1 MGPLQSQMSA
11 FTLKFEL
18 PSKVLTELE
27 HAATLYALRQEG
39 VTEAT
44 KKTLASSLLALLTKI
59 VALEKYSSEEWDG
72 FLQLIMTKP
81 NVSQVSNYVSNKPQ
95 SRLQEA
101 DDNFLY
107 SVCEGLKSALAL
119 SEIGLLPH
127 ITACAK
133 EMLLENTAL
142 AAENSMAITLLAL
155 YICSSTEGERC
166 DIEALTLEPHF
177 QGQVF
182 ELLATT
188 NTIPDRLTE
197 LFSAFHDLSDAKWHT
212 VTTLKELEVLFAFLK
227 RLTSCRLGCVQSIIA
242 RLTELDPGTN
252 NLVQETFFTLIN
264 KVWVF
269 ESLSMYM
276 DITAYLHNLHQ
287 FIFVNF
293 MKLIYAIHPN
303 QEKIDKFDD
312 SIKEC
317 MTSLSDILYIFA
329 DDNLAR
335 IKEAKVDFYA
345 PRAELIKRSI
355 IEFLHNC
362 YLHVIGKECKQKIF
376 THIKD
381 ALLLQRIIPDDKELL
396 KLIGGDLR
404 FPLKDGK
411 SIIFKCP

>member
-1 MGPLQSQMSA
+1 MEPLQSQMGDL
-11 FTLKFEL
+11 TLTLGL
-18 PSKVLTELE
+18 PSKILTELE

-39 VTEAT
+39 VTEST
-44 KKTLASSLLALLTKI
+44 KETLASSLLTLLTKL

-72 FLQLIMTKP
+72 FLQLIMTMP

-101 DDNFLY
+101 DGDFLY
-107 SVCEGLKSALAL
+107 SVCKRLKSALAL
-119 SEIGLLPH
+119 SEIGLLPY

-142 AAENSMAITLLAL
+142 DAENTMAITLLAL
-155 YICSSTEGERC
+155 YICSSVEGERC
-166 DIEALTLEPHF
+166 DTEALTLEPHF
-177 QGQVF
+177 QGQAF

-188 NTIPDRLTE
+188 NTTPDRLTE

-212 VTTLKELEVLFAFLK
+212 VTTLKELEMLFSFLK
-227 RLTSCRLGCVQSIIA
+227 RLTSCRLGCVQSIVA
-242 RLTELDPGTN
+242 RLTELDPATN
-252 NLVQETFFTLIN
+252 ELVQQTFFTLIS
-264 KVWVF
+264 KEWVF
-269 ESLSMYM
+269 ESLSMHT
-276 DITAYLHNLHQ
+276 DITAYLHNLQQ

-293 MKLIYAIHPN
+293 MKLISAIYRN

-312 SIKEC
+312 SLKKC
-317 MTSLSDILYIFA
+317 MTSLSNILYIFA
-329 DDNLAR
+329 DNNLAR

-345 PRAELIKRSI
+345 PRAKQIKRSI

-381 ALLLQRIIPDDKELL
+381 TLLLQRIIPDDNELL
-396 KLIGGDLR
+396 KLIDGDLR
-404 FPLKDGK
+404 FPLKAGK